1 MASSSTSAHT
11 GLSRKTLTLYALGSL
26 GTGGFGTLPG
36 LVLIYYLTD
45 TLGVAAGV
53 AGAALALAKVWDV
66 IIDPVIGGLSDRGH
80 AKRGS
85 RRRGMLIGAF
95 AIPVFFALT
104 FAAPQGMS
112 PAFSAT
118 WVMAAFLLAATAF
131 SMFQVPFIALPAE
144 LTNDYDTRTRLLTW
158 RVVVLTIA
166 ILLFGAGGP
175 ELRGLFP
182 DNPHLGYL
190 VMGVV
195 AGLVIG
201 AGFFASSFTAP
212 RTTPSNTVPTV
223 NVASYYRSAVAVLR
237 DSQAMRALLSA
248 FTLQALATGLMLAAA
263 QFVATWVLGREGLV
277 TVLFAALVAPALVVA
292 PAWQALSLR
301 VGKERSFTYASLLFL
316 ASTLSLTGMV
326 AAPGMWIVGPV
337 AVAGAAYAGMQ
348 TLPLSMLA
356 DVIHHDTVT
365 RGRDRAG
372 IFSGVWT
379 AFETMGM
386 AFGAT
391 LLTVILSL
399 TGYVERTAG
408 QVVTQSTEAVT
419 GIALGF
425 SAVPALLLLVS
436 LIVFQRYRLRRDD
449 IARASEEVPA

>member
-1 MASSSTSAHT
+1 MSRGT
-11 GLSRKTLTLYALGSL
+11 LSRRTLSLYALGSL

-45 TLGVAAGV
+45 TLGVAAGI

-66 IIDPVIGGLSDRGH
+66 IIDPIIGGLSDRQL

-85 RRRGMLIGAF
+85 RRPGMLLGAIG
-95 AIPVFFALT
+95 IPVFFALT
-104 FAAPQGMS
+104 FAVPQGTS
-112 PAFSAT
+112 PAAAAT
-118 WVMAAFLLAATAF
+118 WVTIAFLLAATAF
-131 SMFQVPFIALPAE
+131 SLFQVPFIALPAE
-144 LTNDYDTRTRLLTW
+144 LTDNYDARTRLLTW
-158 RVVVLTIA
+158 RVVVLTVA

-182 DNPHLGYL
+182 DNPALGYL
-190 VMGVV
+190 VMGLV

-212 RTTPSNTVPTV
+212 RNQPVPVTPRI
-223 NVASYYRSAVAVLR
+223 NVVTYYRDTVAVLR
-237 DSQAMRALLSA
+237 ESQPMRALLGA

-277 TVLFAALVAPALVVA
+277 TVLFAALVAPAIVVA
-292 PAWQALSLR
+292 PAWQSVSLR
-301 VGKERSFTYASLLFL
+301 IGKERSFVFATFLFL
-316 ASTLSLTGMV
+316 AATLVLTVMV
-326 AAPGMWIVGPV
+326 VSPGLWIVAPV
-337 AVAGAAYAGMQ
+337 AVAGTAYAGMQ
-348 TLPLSMLA
+348 TMPMAMLA
-356 DVIHHDTVT
+356 DVIHHDTNT
-365 RGRDRAG
+365 RGADRAG
-372 IFSGVWT
+372 VFGGAWT

-408 QVVTQSTEAVT
+408 EVVTQSSEAVT

-425 SAVPALLLLVS
+425 SAVPALLLTLS
-436 LIVFQRYRLRRDD
+436 LIVFHRYRLRRAD
-449 IARASEEVPA
+449 IDRVAEGARV